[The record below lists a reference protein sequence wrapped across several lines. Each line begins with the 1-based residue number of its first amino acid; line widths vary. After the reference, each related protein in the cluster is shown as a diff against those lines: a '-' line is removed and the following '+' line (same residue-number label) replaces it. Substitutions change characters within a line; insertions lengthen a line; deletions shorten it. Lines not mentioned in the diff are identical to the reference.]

1 MIPRFPLRLEQ
12 ERKGAGTMQ
21 KLSQT
26 EELARTLAARARH
39 HALTPEQISRAMD
52 EQDYDVAQLDEL
64 YTALED
70 RGVHLTEEE
79 ADLPALDETQIG
91 RLEHELSA
99 EGVALD
105 DPVKAYL
112 KEIGRVPLLTAEQ
125 ETELARAAQAGDED
139 ALHRQTV
146 LWE

>member
-1 MIPRFPLRLEQ
+1 
-12 ERKGAGTMQ
+12 MQ

-64 YTALED
+64 YTALVD

-105 DPVKAYL
+105 DPVKA
-112 KEIGRVPLLTAEQ
+112 
-125 ETELARAAQAGDED
+125 
-139 ALHRQTV
+139 
-146 LWE
+146 

>member
-1 MIPRFPLRLEQ
+1 
-12 ERKGAGTMQ
+12 MQ

-112 KEIGRVPLLTAEQ
+112 KEIGRVLGVSEQRVGQVNHKLLQKLRNKLYE
-125 ETELARAAQAGDED
+125 
-139 ALHRQTV
+139 
-146 LWE
+146 

>member
-1 MIPRFPLRLEQ
+1 
-12 ERKGAGTMQ
+12 MQ

-112 KEIGRVPLLTAEQ
+112 KEIGRNGSVKIWFTTTSYSHGSRTLRSCFSSFSAPSNL
-125 ETELARAAQAGDED
+125 
-139 ALHRQTV
+139 
-146 LWE
+146 